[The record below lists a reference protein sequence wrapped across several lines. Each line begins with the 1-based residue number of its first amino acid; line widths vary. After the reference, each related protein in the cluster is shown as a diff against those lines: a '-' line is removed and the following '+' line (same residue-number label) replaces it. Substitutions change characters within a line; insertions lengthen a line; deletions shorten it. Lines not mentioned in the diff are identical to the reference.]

1 MSYNLILNNTNAVGI
16 YNTQFK
22 YNFISGSFTI
32 NEDSHICISQIVL
45 PYSFFNVNKTLY
57 NNASMQ
63 YVWYYGAGLSQTY
76 TVDIKDGFYSVSDL
90 SNFLQQYMIS
100 QNQYFQNVNTGENE
114 YFISISTNSTYYTNQ
129 IVCSSIPSTIPS
141 GFIAPSQGFNYN
153 NGTNY
158 GFPTSGY
165 NYTPQVIINDNNFG
179 TLIGFSS
186 GTYPSV
192 STQSSNSNLGDIT
205 PNLTTINSVV
215 ILCDLVKNEC
225 ASPTNIM
232 DSMTIS
238 NVDFGSNIIYQPS
251 YEKWVSIQAGT
262 YNSMNIQFVDQN
274 FNIIQANDNNVMI
287 SLLLKQGDEKPME
300 IITTSN
306 VDTSTIK
313 PLSFVESS

>member
-32 NEDSHICISQIVL
+32 NEDSQICISQIVL

-57 NNASMQ
+57 NNASLQ
-63 YVWYYGAGLSQTY
+63 YVWYYGAGLSKTY
-76 TVDIKDGFYSVSDL
+76 TVDIKNGFFSVSDL
-90 SNFLQQYMIS
+90 SNYLQQYMIS

-129 IVCSSIPSTIPS
+129 IVCNSIPSTIPS
-141 GFIAPSQGFNYN
+141 GFIAPSEGFNYN

-165 NYTPQVIINDNNFG
+165 NYTPQVIITNNNFG

-192 STQSSNSNLGDIT
+192 STQSSNSNLGNIT
-205 PNLTTINSVV
+205 PNLTTVNSIVV
-215 ILCDLVKNEC
+215 LCDLVKNEC

-238 NVDFGSNIIYQPS
+238 NVSFGSNIIYQPT

-262 YNSMNIQFVDQN
+262 YQNMNIQFVDQN
-274 FNIIQANDNNVMI
+274 FNTIIANDNNVMI
-287 SLLLKQGDEKPME
+287 SLLLKQGENKVLPVEQTNPIEEVAVKP
-300 IITTSN
+300 I
-306 VDTSTIK
+306 
-313 PLSFVESS
+313 SFID